1 MLEKAKLNPEVM
13 KGSMARREQS
23 HILRTPADCWWDNI
37 FPSSMMVP
45 VRSSREWTNLEKRL
59 RKIARN
65 YVSIL
70 LTIQLLFM
78 IYLKAQPVAIISI
91 SNLRAW

>member
-1 MLEKAKLNPEVM
+1 MLKYDQIHPEEV

-23 HILRTPADCWWDNI
+23 HILRTPADCWWVNI

-45 VRSSREWTNLEKRL
+45 VRSSREWTNLETRL

-70 LTIQLLFM
+70 QTIQLLFM